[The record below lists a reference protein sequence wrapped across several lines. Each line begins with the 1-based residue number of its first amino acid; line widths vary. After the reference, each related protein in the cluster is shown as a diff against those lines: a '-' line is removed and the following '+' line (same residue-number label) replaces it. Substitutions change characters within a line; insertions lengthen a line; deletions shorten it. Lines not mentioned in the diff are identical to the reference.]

1 MLDEELVTLELDD
14 DFVDVLLTTDEE
26 LATFELELVDLRL
39 LEELLVDF

>member
-26 LATFELELVDLRL
+26 LVTFELELVDLRL